1 MPSIS
6 VGDVGV
12 NLVLNKKAYDASV
25 KNTLKSTENSFKSS
39 MKKVGAIIASAFAVK
54 EVVNFSKSA
63 VNAASEVQSAWTG
76 LNSIVQGTGNS
87 FKVAQDFITE
97 YTQDGLVSVN
107 EAVTSYKNLLSRGY
121 DTSQIEGT
129 LNALKDSA
137 SFGRQA
143 NYDLGEAVVT
153 ATEGLKNEN
162 SILVDNAGVTKNVAK
177 MWDEYA
183 ASIGKTAN
191 NLTQAEKI
199 QAEYKGIMQETKFQT
214 GDAITYANTF
224 SGQVQR
230 LTASFTSL
238 KVAVGKVVTPLA
250 QLFIPVINSAVN
262 ALTNLFNGLYKVMNL
277 FGLEFKEVITKN
289 SSSVSDLTS
298 DISGTG
304 DAAVKAAK
312 KVNKAFSNVDEINVI
327 NPSKDASSSGAS
339 DSGTSTTA
347 QIVPVVAT
355 DDAVSTAVD
364 GTISKIM
371 KYIEPLKNISFDNL
385 IKSFKNL
392 GKALEPFGKKIG
404 SGLEWLY
411 FNVLVP
417 LAKWTIEKILPSFL
431 DGLSG
436 ALGILNSII
445 EGGKETFLWLWDS
458 FLQPL
463 AGWTADAISSSLETL
478 SSGLQALSDWCNENQ
493 EVVNN
498 VVKALVIFFGLW
510 EVTKLMA
517 FIEMSGGVTAALGLI
532 TGALWSNIAAKLTD
546 KAETLILTA
555 LYAKDFLVSLATGTA
570 ALVKQAAQWVITTGA
585 KIADTAATTA
595 ATAATWLFNA
605 ALTVLTSPI
614 TLVVLAITAL
624 IAIIVLCV
632 KNWNT
637 IKETVISVVSSIQEK
652 VSNGFSIVKNA
663 ISSTMTSVKNTVS
676 NIWNGIWG
684 IIKGVI
690 NSILGGVESMVNGV
704 IKGFNLMIKAMNKLS
719 FDVPD
724 WVPKIGGQ
732 KFGFNLKEITE
743 VSLPR
748 LYQGGYVEK
757 NDPQLA
763 IVGDNTREGEII
775 SPESKIYE
783 QSYKAAKDAIS
794 GGTGKQQIELIIYHK
809 YEDGK
814 TIIQKINQAQIDA
827 GEILILT

>member
-1 MPSIS
+1 MSSIS

-12 NLVLNKKAYDASV
+12 NLLLNRKAYDADV

-87 FKVAQDFITE
+87 FKVAQDFITD
-97 YTQDGLVSVN
+97 YTKDGLVSVN

-183 ASIGKTAN
+183 ASIGKTSN

-238 KVAVGKVVTPLA
+238 KVAVGKVVTPIA
-250 QLFIPVINSAVN
+250 QLFIPVINGAVT
-262 ALTNLFNGLYKVMNL
+262 ALTNFFNSIAKVLKL
-277 FGLEFKEVITKN
+277 FGLEFKEVMTKSSAPITN
-289 SSSVSDLTS
+289 LTN

-312 KVNKAFSNVDEINVI
+312 KVNKAFADVDEIHVLS
-327 NPSKDASSSGAS
+327 PSKSASSNDSSS
-339 DSGTSTTA
+339 DSGVNVATS
-347 QIVPVVAT
+347 IVPTVAT

-364 GTISKIM
+364 GTVSKIL

-385 IKSFKNL
+385 INAFKNL
-392 GKALEPFGKKIG
+392 GKALKPFGKKIG

-417 LAKWTIEKILPSFL
+417 LAKWTIEKVLPSFL
-431 DGLSG
+431 NGLSG

-445 EGGKETFLWLWDS
+445 EGGKETFLWLWNS

-463 AGWTADAISSSLETL
+463 AGWTADVISNSLEIL
-478 SSGLQALSDWCNENQ
+478 ASGLQTLSDWCNENQ
-493 EVVNN
+493 EIINN

-510 EVTKLMA
+510 KLTELMA
-517 FIEMSGGVTAALGLI
+517 FIEIAGGI
-532 TGALWSNIAAKLTD
+532 TGAFKLLTSSIWENIAAKIAD
-546 KAETLILTA
+546 KADTVILTA
-555 LYAKDFLVSLATGTA
+555 LYAKDFLMSLVNGTA
-570 ALVKQAAQWVITTGA
+570 ALVKQAAQWVIITGV

-595 ATAATWLFNA
+595 ATAATWLFNT

-614 TLVVLAITAL
+614 TLVIAAITAL

-637 IKETVISVVSSIQEK
+637 IKETVISVISSIQDK
-652 VSNGFSIVKNA
+652 VSSGFSIMKDVIGN
-663 ISSTMTSVKNTVS
+663 SMTSVKNTIS
-676 NIWNGIWG
+676 NVWNGIWG

-690 NSILGGVESMVNGV
+690 NSILGGTEAMVNGV

-724 WVPKIGGQ
+724 WVPAIGGK
-732 KFGFNLKEITE
+732 KFGFDLKTINE

-748 LYQGGYVEK
+748 LYQGGYVDR
-757 NDPQLA
+757 NNPQLA

-775 SPESKIYE
+775 APESKIYD
-783 QSYKAAKDAIS
+783 QTDKAIKDN
-794 GGTGKQQIELIIYHK
+794 GVVGKQEIELTIYHK
-809 YEDGK
+809 YEDGR

-827 GEILILT
+827 GEILLLT